1 MTTGRYQSR
10 ITAHTD
16 PFAVQVLSI
25 THLARQ
31 QPAPEVWREARHLY
45 SREDLLKHR
54 CGCRC
59 PFGRFTSCTQ
69 GGSKYNVRQ
78 SQAAPFPS
86 YPTQVARCTISLT
99 CYCGAP
105 PILVCVAQFAE
116 RQHTLQAFVDH
127 FAFLQIT
134 QWYSSCVPTTT
145 AAALPTSQPYPYGST
160 PPFCMQA
167 SKASTLT
174 SDQRTMLTTLFELL
188 DDNKDGKLVS
198 NHHLKPCHA
207 QHSLT

>member
-1 MTTGRYQSR
+1 MWS
-10 ITAHTD
+10 
-16 PFAVQVLSI
+16 
-25 THLARQ
+25 
-31 QPAPEVWREARHLY
+31 EARHPY

-86 YPTQVARCTISLT
+86 YPTQAARCNISLT
-99 CYCGAP
+99 CYGGPLASSFVLHSLQKENTLYRRLWI
-105 PILVCVAQFAE
+105 ILRFSNKHNGTAAVYPLLA
-116 RQHTLQAFVDH
+116 
-127 FAFLQIT
+127 
-134 QWYSSCVPTTT
+134 TTT
-145 AAALPTSQPYPYGST
+145 AAAPADLTLTAST